1 MLKKFP
7 ICLSIVFL
15 SLSSV
20 SAFGQDAEQP
30 VYAKP
35 SAPVVEQAPAA
46 IEPQPAPTAEQPVYT
61 EQPATVAE
69 QPAAVEPQPV
79 YAEQTPVATPQQ
91 DSTQTYVEPYEEPA
105 PAYEPPQQTYVQGY
119 GKPPEGFYGY
129 FGYPPSETQNCAS
142 PENAKEKEADYKIL
156 HSFNISIPIESET
169 YSLKSPSTDVDASH
183 FGVGINWNRFRVE
196 ESLYS
201 SVVGF
206 GFNYVMSEW
215 DGGGSENIKYN
226 GMDINFKFGFGI
238 SPLADR
244 FILAIHAFMGFDY
257 KMQNAVFKQ
266 KLSDLEF
273 FGNFGSISGLD
284 DLDYTLELKHKVF
297 SLDLQLGGDLI
308 FGYQITKSFGVLA
321 GVDISHNMIGIGL
334 LTEKSDLPDGL
345 DKLEQFED
353 FDEGD
358 DLRFFTYALTGLNI
372 VPRIGIFFAF

>member
-7 ICLSIVFL
+7 MCLSIMVL

-20 SAFGQDAEQP
+20 SAFGQDTEE
-30 VYAKP
+30 
-35 SAPVVEQAPAA
+35 STVEQVPETPA
-46 IEPQPAPTAEQPVYT
+46 QVL
-61 EQPATVAE
+61 EQPAVQEDSSLVQSTPAQDPGQVQDSSLVQDSVQTA
-69 QPAAVEPQPV
+69 QPAIQ
-79 YAEQTPVATPQQ
+79 
-91 DSTQTYVEPYEEPA
+91 PYEEPA
-105 PAYEPPQQTYVQGY
+105 PAYEPPPQTYVQGY

-129 FGYPPSETQNCAS
+129 FGYPPPETQKCNS
-142 PENAKEKEADYKIL
+142 SENGKEKDAGSKIL

-169 YSLKSPSTDVDASH
+169 YSLKKPSADVDASH

-215 DGGGSENIKYN
+215 DGGGSRNIKYN
-226 GMDINFKFGFGI
+226 GIDINFKFGFGV
-238 SPLADR
+238 SPLTDR

-266 KLSDLEF
+266 DLKDLEIF
-273 FGNFGSISGLD
+273 ENIGSIGGFNGMD
-284 DLDYTLELKHKVF
+284 DLDYTLEEKHKVF
-297 SLDLQLGGDLI
+297 SLDLQLGADLI

-334 LTEKSDLPDGL
+334 LTAKSDIPDGL
-345 DKLEQFED
+345 DKLKQFED

-358 DLRFFTYALTGLNI
+358 EIRFFTYALTGLNI